1 MSRLLLRLSVACLAL
16 LIAATAEA
24 QALRYVDEYGVVH
37 WVKSRDQIPEK
48 YRDKVEKPQMPGVN
62 SPRQPRSYKQDI
74 LEMCERDTSLQ
85 TKMQC
90 EAWARR
96 EAQREAHEE
105 ERRLRQA
112 ELEQKRRERGAETE
126 QRRREWEAQREE
138 QRRLRQAERERL
150 R

>member
-1 MSRLLLRLSVACLAL
+1 MHRPFVAASVACLAL
-16 LIAATAEA
+16 LVATTAEA
-24 QALRYVDEYGVVH
+24 QALRYVDEFGVVH
-37 WVKSRDQIPEK
+37 WVKSRDQIPET
-48 YRDKVEKPQMPGVN
+48 YRDKVEKPQVPGVN
-62 SPRQPRSYKQDI
+62 TPPKPRSYKQDI
-74 LEMCERDTSLQ
+74 LDMCERDTSLH

-96 EAQREAHEE
+96 EAQ
-105 ERRLRQA
+105 QA
-112 ELEQKRRERGAETE
+112 DQEQKRREREAEAE